1 MSSKPAKLGF
11 GSGLDGIS
19 QMTITVVLV
28 FLSISVYNVI
38 ELTFIIF
45 GTFKRHSGLY
55 FWSFLIATWGIFV
68 YCGGFL
74 IKYYA
79 SDAVGYVAATFISFG
94 WVAMVSGQSLVL
106 WSRLHLVLRNRF
118 RLRFVLYMIIV
129 NGVLMHGTVIPMIYG
144 SFSSSTAMW
153 KKPYGI
159 MEKIQVTIFFIQ
171 EIIISGFYIS
181 ETVKLMRL
189 ERTMGNKRGSRRLM
203 NHLIY
208 VNILII
214 LLDVTIL
221 GLEYADQ
228 YQYQTSYKAFVYS
241 TKLKLE
247 FTILNRLV
255 EMTTGNK
262 DASSGPR
269 SNTAGTSTGNRTGIA
284 LDNFV
289 SNNSDK
295 PPGDVS
301 YRAYVRGGDEAEAQ
315 RAPRDDEVVMT
326 TEVIIRR
333 EDRDDD
339 GMSIGAR
346 SSAES
351 TIGGTSKGHHYEH
364 EENMSKT
371 SSEVNLATRGF

>member
-1 MSSKPAKLGF
+1 MAKNGF
-11 GSGLDGIS
+11 GSGLEGIS
-19 QMTITVVLV
+19 QLTITVVLV
-28 FLSISVYNVI
+28 FLSISLYNVI

-55 FWSFLIATWGIFV
+55 FWSFLISTWGICV
-68 YCGGFL
+68 YDCGFL

-79 SDAVGYVAATFISFG
+79 SSAVGYVAATFISFG

-118 RLRFVLYMIIV
+118 RLKAVLYMICI

-144 SFSSSTAMW
+144 SFSSDTSKW
-153 KKPYGI
+153 RQPYSI
-159 MEKIQVTIFFIQ
+159 MEKIQVTVFFIQ
-171 EIIISGFYIS
+171 EIIISSFYII
-181 ETVKLMRL
+181 ETVKLMRM

-262 DASSGPR
+262 DGSSGPR
-269 SNTAGTSTGNRTGIA
+269 SHTAGTTTGTRTAIP
-284 LDNFV
+284 LDNFI
-289 SNNSDK
+289 SNITDK

-301 YRAYVRGGDEAEAQ
+301 YEAYAMGGEDRPQNRPE
-315 RAPRDDEVVMT
+315 PRDDEVVMT
-326 TEVIIRR
+326 TEVIIQR
-333 EDRDDD
+333 EDREDD
-339 GMSIGAR
+339 GMSIGGK
-346 SSAES
+346 SSS
-351 TIGGTSKGHHYEH
+351 GTTIGTSKNNHFDMDGL
-364 EENMSKT
+364 SKS
-371 SSEVNLATRGF
+371 SSEVHLASRGF

>member
-1 MSSKPAKLGF
+1 MADKGF

-19 QMTITVVLV
+19 QLTITVVLV
-28 FLSISVYNVI
+28 FLSISLYNVI

-55 FWSFLIATWGIFV
+55 FWSFLVSTWGICV
-68 YCGGFL
+68 YDCGFL
-74 IKYYA
+74 VKYYA
-79 SDAVGYVAATFISFG
+79 SSAVGYVAASFISFG

-118 RLRFVLYMIIV
+118 RLKAVLYMICI

-144 SFSSSTAMW
+144 SFSSDTSKW
-153 KKPYGI
+153 RQPYSI
-159 MEKIQVTIFFIQ
+159 MEKIQVTVFFIQ
-171 EIIISGFYIS
+171 EIIISSFYII
-181 ETVKLMRL
+181 ETIKLMRM

-262 DASSGPR
+262 DGSSGPR
-269 SNTAGTSTGNRTGIA
+269 SHTAGTTTGTRTGIA
-284 LDNFV
+284 LDTFI
-289 SNNSDK
+289 SNITDK

-301 YRAYVRGGDEAEAQ
+301 YQAYAMGGEDRPQDRPE
-315 RAPRDDEVVMT
+315 PRDDEVVMT
-326 TEVIIRR
+326 TEVIIER
-333 EDRDDD
+333 EDREDD
-339 GMSIGAR
+339 GMSIGGK
-346 SSAES
+346 SSS
-351 TIGGTSKGHHYEH
+351 GTTIGTSKNNHFD
-364 EENMSKT
+364 MDDLSKS
-371 SSEVNLATRGF
+371 SSEVHLAPRGF

>member
-1 MSSKPAKLGF
+1 MGKLGF

-19 QMTITVVLV
+19 QMTITIVLV

-38 ELTFIIF
+38 ELNFIIF

-68 YCGGFL
+68 YCAGFL

-79 SDAVGYVAATFISFG
+79 SDKVGYLAATFISFG
-94 WVAMVSGQSLVL
+94 WVGMVSGQSLVL

-118 RLRFVLYMIIV
+118 RLRCVLYMIVI

-144 SFSSSTAMW
+144 SFSKSTVMW
-153 KKPYGI
+153 EKPYSI
-159 MEKIQVTIFFIQ
+159 MEKIQVSIFFIQ
-171 EIIISGFYIS
+171 EIIISACYIS

-214 LLDVTIL
+214 LLDITIL

-284 LDNFV
+284 LDNFI
-289 SNNSDK
+289 SNNCDK
-295 PPGDVS
+295 PPGDIS
-301 YRAYVRGGDEAEAQ
+301 YRAYVMGGEEGQPQ
-315 RAPRDDEVVMT
+315 RAPRNDEVVMT

-333 EDRDDD
+333 EDREDD
-339 GMSIGAR
+339 GMSIGVK
-346 SSAES
+346 SSAAS
-351 TIGGTSKGHHYEH
+351 TTSRNHHYE
-364 EENMSKT
+364 NDTSLSKS
-371 SSEVNLATRGF
+371 SSELNLASRGF

>member
-1 MSSKPAKLGF
+1 MAKNGF

-19 QMTITVVLV
+19 QLTITVVLV
-28 FLSISVYNVI
+28 FLSISLYNVI

-45 GTFKRHSGLY
+45 GTFKRHTGLY
-55 FWSFLIATWGIFV
+55 FWSFLISTWGICL
-68 YCGGFL
+68 YDCGFL

-79 SDAVGYVAATFISFG
+79 SSAVGYVAATFISFG

-118 RLRFVLYMIIV
+118 RLKAVLYMICT
-129 NGVLMHGTVIPMIYG
+129 NGILMHGTVMPMIYG
-144 SFSSSTAMW
+144 SFSSDTSRW
-153 KKPYGI
+153 RQPYSI
-159 MEKIQVTIFFIQ
+159 MEKIQVTVFFIQ
-171 EIIISGFYIS
+171 EIIISSFYII
-181 ETVKLMRL
+181 ETVKLMRM

-262 DASSGPR
+262 DGSSGPR
-269 SNTAGTSTGNRTGIA
+269 SHTAGTNTGARTGIA
-284 LDNFV
+284 LDTFI
-289 SNNSDK
+289 SNITDK

-301 YRAYVRGGDEAEAQ
+301 YEAYAMGGEDGPQNHPE
-315 RAPRDDEVVMT
+315 PHGDEVVMT
-326 TEVIIRR
+326 TEVIIQR
-333 EDRDDD
+333 EDREDD
-339 GMSIGAR
+339 GMSIGGK
-346 SSAES
+346 SSS
-351 TIGGTSKGHHYEH
+351 GTTIGTSKNNHYDMEGL
-364 EENMSKT
+364 SKS
-371 SSEVNLATRGF
+371 SSEVHLASRGF

>member
-1 MSSKPAKLGF
+1 MAKNGF

-19 QMTITVVLV
+19 QLTITVVLV
-28 FLSISVYNVI
+28 FLSISLYNVI

-55 FWSFLIATWGIFV
+55 FWSFLISTWGICL
-68 YCGGFL
+68 YDCGFL

-79 SDAVGYVAATFISFG
+79 SSAVGYVAATFICFG

-118 RLRFVLYMIIV
+118 RLKAVLYMICI

-144 SFSSSTAMW
+144 SFSSDTAKW
-153 KKPYGI
+153 RQPYSI

-171 EIIISGFYIS
+171 EIIISSFYII
-181 ETVKLMRL
+181 ETVKLMHM

-262 DASSGPR
+262 DGSSGPR
-269 SNTAGTSTGNRTGIA
+269 SHTAGTTTGTRPGIA
-284 LDNFV
+284 LDTFI
-289 SNNSDK
+289 SNITDK

-301 YRAYVRGGDEAEAQ
+301 YEAYAMGGEDRPQNRPE
-315 RAPRDDEVVMT
+315 PRDDEVVMT

-333 EDRDDD
+333 EDREDD
-339 GMSIGAR
+339 GMSIGGK
-346 SSAES
+346 SSS
-351 TIGGTSKGHHYEH
+351 GTTIGTSKNNHFDMDGL
-364 EENMSKT
+364 SKS
-371 SSEVNLATRGF
+371 SSEVHLASRGF

>member
-1 MSSKPAKLGF
+1 MARNGF
-11 GSGLDGIS
+11 GSGLQDIS
-19 QMTITVVLV
+19 QLTITVVLV
-28 FLSISVYNVI
+28 FLSISLYNVI

-55 FWSFLIATWGIFV
+55 FWSFLISTWGICL
-68 YCGGFL
+68 YDCGFL

-79 SDAVGYVAATFISFG
+79 SSAVGYVAATFISFG
-94 WVAMVSGQSLVL
+94 WVAMVSGQALVL

-118 RLRFVLYMIIV
+118 RLKGVLYMIIA

-144 SFSSSTAMW
+144 SFSSDTSKW
-153 KKPYGI
+153 RQPYSI
-159 MEKIQVTIFFIQ
+159 MEKIQVTVFFIQ
-171 EIIISGFYIS
+171 EIVISSFYII
-181 ETVKLMRL
+181 ETVKLMRM

-228 YQYQTSYKAFVYS
+228 YQYQTAYKAFVYS
-241 TKLKLE
+241 SKLKLE

-262 DASSGPR
+262 DGSSGPR
-269 SNTAGTSTGNRTGIA
+269 SYAAGTVITTTGNKPNIA
-284 LDNFV
+284 MDTFI
-289 SNNSDK
+289 SNITDK

-301 YRAYVRGGDEAEAQ
+301 YRAYAKGGEDGPQNHPE
-315 RAPRDDEVVMT
+315 PRDDEVVMT
-326 TEVIIRR
+326 TEVIIQR
-333 EDRDDD
+333 EERGDD
-339 GMSIGAR
+339 GMSIGGR
-346 SSAES
+346 SFSG
-351 TIGGTSKGHHYEH
+351 TITETSNHNHYDTDAI
-364 EENMSKT
+364 SKS
-371 SSEVNLATRGF
+371 SSEVHLATRGF

>member
-1 MSSKPAKLGF
+1 MAKLGF

-19 QMTITVVLV
+19 QMTITIVLV
-28 FLSISVYNVI
+28 FLSISIYNVF

-79 SDAVGYVAATFISFG
+79 SDAVGYLAATFIGFG

-118 RLRFVLYMIIV
+118 RLRCVLYMIIV

-144 SFSSSTAMW
+144 SFSKNTVMW
-153 KKPYGI
+153 EQPYSI
-159 MEKIQVTIFFIQ
+159 MEKIQVSIFFIQ
-171 EIIISGFYIS
+171 EIIISACYIS

-284 LDNFV
+284 LDNFIS
-289 SNNSDK
+289 SNNNNNNNDK
-295 PPGDVS
+295 PPGDIS
-301 YRAYVRGGDEAEAQ
+301 YRAYVRGGEEGQPQ
-315 RAPRDDEVVMT
+315 RAPRNDEVVMT

-333 EDRDDD
+333 EDREDD
-339 GMSIGAR
+339 GMSIGVR
-346 SSAES
+346 SCAES
-351 TIGGTSKGHHYEH
+351 TSSKNHHYE
-364 EENMSKT
+364 NDTNLSKT
-371 SSEVNLATRGF
+371 SSELNIATRGF

>member
-1 MSSKPAKLGF
+1 MADKGF
-11 GSGLDGIS
+11 GSGLEGIS
-19 QMTITVVLV
+19 QLTITVVLV
-28 FLSISVYNVI
+28 FLSISLYNVI

-55 FWSFLIATWGIFV
+55 FWSFLVSTWGICV
-68 YCGGFL
+68 YDCGFL
-74 IKYYA
+74 VKYYA
-79 SDAVGYVAATFISFG
+79 SSAVGYVAASFISFG

-118 RLRFVLYMIIV
+118 RLKAVLYMICI

-144 SFSSSTAMW
+144 SFSSDTSKW
-153 KKPYGI
+153 RQPYSI
-159 MEKIQVTIFFIQ
+159 MEKIQVTVFFIQ
-171 EIIISGFYIS
+171 EIIISSFYII
-181 ETVKLMRL
+181 ETIKLMRM

-262 DASSGPR
+262 DGSSGPR
-269 SNTAGTSTGNRTGIA
+269 SHTAGTTTGTRTGIA
-284 LDNFV
+284 LDAFI
-289 SNNSDK
+289 SNITDK

-301 YRAYVRGGDEAEAQ
+301 YEAYVMGGEDRPQNRPE
-315 RAPRDDEVVMT
+315 PRDDEVVMT
-326 TEVIIRR
+326 TEVIIER
-333 EDRDDD
+333 EDREDD
-339 GMSIGAR
+339 GMSIGGK
-346 SSAES
+346 SSS
-351 TIGGTSKGHHYEH
+351 GTTVGTSKNNHFD
-364 EENMSKT
+364 MDDLSKS
-371 SSEVNLATRGF
+371 SSEVHLAPRGF

>member
-1 MSSKPAKLGF
+1 MAKNGF

-19 QMTITVVLV
+19 QLTITIVLV
-28 FLSISVYNVI
+28 FLSISLYNVI

-45 GTFKRHSGLY
+45 NTFKRHSGLY
-55 FWSFLIATWGIFV
+55 FWSFLVSTWGICL
-68 YCGGFL
+68 YDCGFL

-79 SDAVGYVAATFISFG
+79 SSAVGYVAATFIAFG

-118 RLRFVLYMIIV
+118 RLKAVLYMICT
-129 NGVLMHGTVIPMIYG
+129 NGVLMHGAVIPMIYG
-144 SFSSSTAMW
+144 SFSSDTSKW
-153 KKPYGI
+153 RQPYSI
-159 MEKIQVTIFFIQ
+159 MEKIQVTVFFIQ
-171 EIIISGFYIS
+171 EIIISSFYII
-181 ETVKLMRL
+181 ETVKLMRM

-262 DASSGPR
+262 DGSSGPR
-269 SNTAGTSTGNRTGIA
+269 SHTAGTTTGARTGIA
-284 LDNFV
+284 LDTFM
-289 SNNSDK
+289 SNITDK

-301 YRAYVRGGDEAEAQ
+301 YEAYAMGGEERPQ
-315 RAPRDDEVVMT
+315 NRPEPRDDEVVMT
-326 TEVIIRR
+326 TEVIIQR
-333 EDRDDD
+333 EDREDD
-339 GMSIGAR
+339 GMSIGGK
-346 SSAES
+346 SSS
-351 TIGGTSKGHHYEH
+351 GTTIGTSKNNHFDMDGL
-364 EENMSKT
+364 SKS
-371 SSEVNLATRGF
+371 SSEVHLASRGF

>member
-1 MSSKPAKLGF
+1 MAKNGF

-19 QMTITVVLV
+19 QLTITVVLV
-28 FLSISVYNVI
+28 FLSISLYNVI

-55 FWSFLIATWGIFV
+55 FWSFLISTWGICL
-68 YCGGFL
+68 YDCGFL

-79 SDAVGYVAATFISFG
+79 SSAVGYVAATFISFG

-118 RLRFVLYMIIV
+118 RLKAVLYMICT

-144 SFSSSTAMW
+144 SFSSDTSKW
-153 KKPYGI
+153 RQPYSI

-171 EIIISGFYIS
+171 EIIISSFYII
-181 ETVKLMRL
+181 ETVKLMHM

-262 DASSGPR
+262 DGSSGPR
-269 SNTAGTSTGNRTGIA
+269 SHTAGTTTGTRTAIA
-284 LDNFV
+284 LDTFI
-289 SNNSDK
+289 SNITDK

-301 YRAYVRGGDEAEAQ
+301 YEAYAMGGEERPQ
-315 RAPRDDEVVMT
+315 NRPEPRDDEVVMT

-333 EDRDDD
+333 EDREDD
-339 GMSIGAR
+339 GMSIGR
-346 SSAES
+346 KSSS
-351 TIGGTSKGHHYEH
+351 GTTIGTSKNNHFDMDGL
-364 EENMSKT
+364 SKS
-371 SSEVNLATRGF
+371 SSEVHLASRGF

>member
-1 MSSKPAKLGF
+1 MADKGF

-19 QMTITVVLV
+19 QLTITVVLV
-28 FLSISVYNVI
+28 FLSISLYNVI

-55 FWSFLIATWGIFV
+55 FWSFLVSTWGICV
-68 YCGGFL
+68 YDCGFL
-74 IKYYA
+74 VKYYA
-79 SDAVGYVAATFISFG
+79 SSAVGYVAASFISFG

-118 RLRFVLYMIIV
+118 RLKAVLYMICI

-144 SFSSSTAMW
+144 SFSSDTSKW
-153 KKPYGI
+153 RQPYSI
-159 MEKIQVTIFFIQ
+159 MEKIQVTVFFIQ
-171 EIIISGFYIS
+171 EIIISSFYII
-181 ETVKLMRL
+181 ETIKLMRM

-262 DASSGPR
+262 DGSSGPR
-269 SNTAGTSTGNRTGIA
+269 SHTAGTTTGTRTGIA
-284 LDNFV
+284 LDTFI
-289 SNNSDK
+289 SNITDK

-301 YRAYVRGGDEAEAQ
+301 YQAYAMGGEDRPQNRPE
-315 RAPRDDEVVMT
+315 PRDDEVVMT
-326 TEVIIRR
+326 TEVIIER
-333 EDRDDD
+333 EDREDD
-339 GMSIGAR
+339 GMSIGGK
-346 SSAES
+346 SSS
-351 TIGGTSKGHHYEH
+351 GTTIGTSKNNHFD
-364 EENMSKT
+364 MDDLSKS
-371 SSEVNLATRGF
+371 SSEVHLAPRGF

>member
-1 MSSKPAKLGF
+1 MAKLGF

-28 FLSISVYNVI
+28 FLSISLYNVI

-68 YCGGFL
+68 YCAGFL

-79 SDAVGYVAATFISFG
+79 SDAVGYVAATLISFG

-118 RLRFVLYMIIV
+118 RLRCVLYMIIV

-144 SFSSSTAMW
+144 SFSANTAMW
-153 KKPYGI
+153 EQPYSI
-159 MEKIQVTIFFIQ
+159 MEKIQVSIFFVQ
-171 EIIISGFYIS
+171 EIIISGCYIS
-181 ETVKLMRL
+181 ETVKLMKL

-284 LDNFV
+284 LDNFI

-301 YRAYVRGGDEAEAQ
+301 YRAYVMGGEEGQPQ

-333 EDRDDD
+333 EDREDD
-339 GMSIGAR
+339 GMSIGAK
-346 SSAES
+346 STAES
-351 TIGGTSKGHHYEH
+351 MTSKNHHYE
-364 EENMSKT
+364 NDSSLSKT
-371 SSEVNLATRGF
+371 SSELNLATRGF

>member
-1 MSSKPAKLGF
+1 MAKNGF
-11 GSGLDGIS
+11 GSGLEGIS
-19 QMTITVVLV
+19 QLTITVVLV
-28 FLSISVYNVI
+28 FLSISLYNVI

-55 FWSFLIATWGIFV
+55 FWSFLISTWGICV
-68 YCGGFL
+68 YDCGFL

-79 SDAVGYVAATFISFG
+79 SSAVGYVAATLISFG

-118 RLRFVLYMIIV
+118 RLKAVLYMICI

-144 SFSSSTAMW
+144 SFSSDTSKW
-153 KKPYGI
+153 RQPYSI
-159 MEKIQVTIFFIQ
+159 MEKIQVTVFFIQ
-171 EIIISGFYIS
+171 EIIISSFYII
-181 ETVKLMRL
+181 ETVKLMRM

-262 DASSGPR
+262 DGSSGPR
-269 SNTAGTSTGNRTGIA
+269 SHTAGTTTGTRAAIP
-284 LDNFV
+284 LDNFI
-289 SNNSDK
+289 SNITDK

-301 YRAYVRGGDEAEAQ
+301 YEAYAMGGEDRPQNRPE
-315 RAPRDDEVVMT
+315 PRDDEVVMT
-326 TEVIIRR
+326 TEVIIQR
-333 EDRDDD
+333 EDREDD
-339 GMSIGAR
+339 GMSIGGK
-346 SSAES
+346 SSS
-351 TIGGTSKGHHYEH
+351 GTTIGTSKNNHFDMDGL
-364 EENMSKT
+364 SKS
-371 SSEVNLATRGF
+371 SSEVHLASRGF

>member
-1 MSSKPAKLGF
+1 MAVNGF

-19 QMTITVVLV
+19 QLTITVVLV
-28 FLSISVYNVI
+28 FLSISLYNVI

-55 FWSFLIATWGIFV
+55 FWSFLVSTWGICV
-68 YCGGFL
+68 YDCGFL

-79 SDAVGYVAATFISFG
+79 SSAVGYVAASFISFG

-118 RLRFVLYMIIV
+118 RLKGVLYMICI

-144 SFSSSTAMW
+144 SFSSDTSKW
-153 KKPYGI
+153 RQPYSI
-159 MEKIQVTIFFIQ
+159 MEKIQVTVFFIQ
-171 EIIISGFYIS
+171 EIIISSFYII
-181 ETVKLMRL
+181 ETIKLMRM

-262 DASSGPR
+262 DGSSGPR
-269 SNTAGTSTGNRTGIA
+269 SHTAGTATGTRTGIA
-284 LDNFV
+284 LDTFI
-289 SNNSDK
+289 SNITDK

-301 YRAYVRGGDEAEAQ
+301 YEAYVMGGEDRSQNLPE
-315 RAPRDDEVVMT
+315 PRDDEVVMT
-326 TEVIIRR
+326 TEVIIER
-333 EDRDDD
+333 EDREDD
-339 GMSIGAR
+339 GMSIGGK
-346 SSAES
+346 SSS
-351 TIGGTSKGHHYEH
+351 GTTIGTSKNNHFD
-364 EENMSKT
+364 MDDLSKS
-371 SSEVNLATRGF
+371 SSEVHLAPRGF

>member
-1 MSSKPAKLGF
+1 MAKNGF
-11 GSGLDGIS
+11 GSGLEGIS
-19 QMTITVVLV
+19 QLTITVVLV
-28 FLSISVYNVI
+28 FLSISLYNVI

-55 FWSFLIATWGIFV
+55 FWSFLISTWGICV
-68 YCGGFL
+68 YDCGFL

-79 SDAVGYVAATFISFG
+79 SSAVGYVAATFISFG

-118 RLRFVLYMIIV
+118 RLKAVLYMICI

-144 SFSSSTAMW
+144 SFSSDTSKW
-153 KKPYGI
+153 RQPYSI
-159 MEKIQVTIFFIQ
+159 MEKIQVTVFFIQ
-171 EIIISGFYIS
+171 EIIISSFYII
-181 ETVKLMRL
+181 ETVKLMRM

-262 DASSGPR
+262 DGSSGPR
-269 SNTAGTSTGNRTGIA
+269 SHTAGTTTGTRTAIP
-284 LDNFV
+284 LDNFI
-289 SNNSDK
+289 SNITDK

-301 YRAYVRGGDEAEAQ
+301 YEAYAMGGEDRPQNRPE
-315 RAPRDDEVVMT
+315 PRDDEVVMT
-326 TEVIIRR
+326 TEVIIQR
-333 EDRDDD
+333 EDREDD
-339 GMSIGAR
+339 GMSIGGK
-346 SSAES
+346 SSTGT
-351 TIGGTSKGHHYEH
+351 TIGTSKNNHFDMDGL
-364 EENMSKT
+364 SKS
-371 SSEVNLATRGF
+371 SSEVHLASRGF